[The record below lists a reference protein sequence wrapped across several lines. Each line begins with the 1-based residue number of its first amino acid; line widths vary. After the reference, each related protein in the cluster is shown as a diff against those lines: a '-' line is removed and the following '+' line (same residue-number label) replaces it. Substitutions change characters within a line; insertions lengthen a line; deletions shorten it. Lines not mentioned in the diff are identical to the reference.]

1 MDSPPAPGTPI
12 SEAEALQRLRQQEDA
27 SQRYYAAWWL
37 GRMRSTHPDT
47 IPLLLEALTAA
58 LAAADGD
65 PDRLFVARNATR
77 ALGKLKAGEAL
88 GALQQALDHDD
99 HGLRESAARSLG
111 ELGNPEA
118 LPRLM
123 ARLERPGAAEP
134 DGGGLRLQEP
144 CEALIEALGELGAH
158 QAHDQP
164 DAALVAL
171 LEGFQNHAR
180 PVIRSASARALLQI
194 TGDGRWA
201 EPMLALLGASQLQV
215 RRAALMDLGACGWRP
230 AGDALAGCLAEN
242 SLKLIAL
249 RGLVERPLGHDPAL
263 AVDLGPEERRLLTL
277 MDALL

>member
-1 MDSPPAPGTPI
+1 MDSPSAPGTPI
-12 SEAEALQRLRQQEDA
+12 SEAEALRRLRQQDDA

-47 IPLLLEALTAA
+47 VPLLLGALTDA

-77 ALGKLKAGEAL
+77 ALGKLRAVDAL
-88 GALQQALDHDD
+88 PALQRALDHGD

-111 ELGNPEA
+111 ELGDPA
-118 LPRLM
+118 AVPHLM
-123 ARLERPGAAEP
+123 ARLQRPGAADPE
-134 DGGGLRLQEP
+134 GGGLRLQEP
-144 CEALIEALGELGAH
+144 CEALIEALGELGA
-158 QAHDQP
+158 QRP
-164 DAALVAL
+164 EPALVAL
-171 LEGFQNHAR
+171 LQTFQEHPR

-194 TGDGRWA
+194 TADARWA
-201 EPMLALLGASQLQV
+201 APMLDLLGSGQLQV

-230 AGDALAGCLAEN
+230 AAEALAGCLAEN

-249 RGLVERPLGHDPAL
+249 RGLVERPLGHDPAQS
-263 AVDLGPEERRLLTL
+263 VDLGPEERRLLTL

>member
-1 MDSPPAPGTPI
+1 MDSPSAPGTPI

-47 IPLLLEALTAA
+47 VPLLLEALIDA
-58 LAAADGD
+58 LAAASGD

-77 ALGKLKAGEAL
+77 ALGKLRAGEAL
-88 GALQQALDHDD
+88 AALQQALDHDD

-111 ELGNPEA
+111 ELGNPAA

-123 ARLERPGAAEP
+123 ARLERPGAADP

-144 CEALIEALGELGAH
+144 CEALIEALGELGARR
-158 QAHDQP
+158 P
-164 DAALVAL
+164 DDALVTL
-171 LEGFQNHAR
+171 LQTFQNHPR
-180 PVIRSASARALLQI
+180 PVIRSASARALLQV
-194 TGDGRWA
+194 TGDDRWA
-201 EPMLALLGASQLQV
+201 EPMLALLGAGQLQV

-230 AGDALAGCLAEN
+230 AAEALAGCLAEN

-249 RGLVERPLGHDPAL
+249 RGLVERPLGHDPVQP
-263 AVDLGPEERRLLTL
+263 VDLGPEERRLLTL

>member
-1 MDSPPAPGTPI
+1 MDSPSAPGTPI

-47 IPLLLEALTAA
+47 VPLLLEALTEA
-58 LAAADGD
+58 LAAANGD

-77 ALGKLKAGEAL
+77 ALGKLRAGEAL
-88 GALQQALDHDD
+88 SALQQALDHDD

-111 ELGNPEA
+111 ELGNPAA

-123 ARLERPGAAEP
+123 ARLERPGAADP

-144 CEALIEALGELGAH
+144 CEALIEALGELGARR
-158 QAHDQP
+158 P
-164 DAALVAL
+164 DAALVSL
-171 LEGFQNHAR
+171 LQTFQNHPR

-194 TGDGRWA
+194 TGDDRWA
-201 EPMLALLGASQLQV
+201 GPMLELLGAGQLQV

-230 AGDALAGCLAEN
+230 AADALAGCLAEN

-249 RGLVERPLGHDPAL
+249 RGLVERPLGHDPAQS
-263 AVDLGPEERRLLTL
+263 VDLGPEERRLLTL

>member
-1 MDSPPAPGTPI
+1 MDSPSAPGTPI

-47 IPLLLEALTAA
+47 VPLLLEALIDA
-58 LAAADGD
+58 LAAASGD

-77 ALGKLKAGEAL
+77 ALGKLRAGEAL
-88 GALQQALDHDD
+88 AALQQALDHDD

-111 ELGNPEA
+111 ELGNPAA

-123 ARLERPGAAEP
+123 ARLERPGAADP

-144 CEALIEALGELGAH
+144 CEALIEALGELGAR
-158 QAHDQP
+158 QP
-164 DAALVAL
+164 DDALVTL
-171 LEGFQNHAR
+171 LQTFQNHPR

-194 TGDGRWA
+194 TGDDRWA
-201 EPMLALLGASQLQV
+201 EPMLALLGAGQLQV

-230 AGDALAGCLAEN
+230 AAEALAGCLAEN

-249 RGLVERPLGHDPAL
+249 RGLVERPLGHDPVQP
-263 AVDLGPEERRLLTL
+263 VDLGPEERRLLTL